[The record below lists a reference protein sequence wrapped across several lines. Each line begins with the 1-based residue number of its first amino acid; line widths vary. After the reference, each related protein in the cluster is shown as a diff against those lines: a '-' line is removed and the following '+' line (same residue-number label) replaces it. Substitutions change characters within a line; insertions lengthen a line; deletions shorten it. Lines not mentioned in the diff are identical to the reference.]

1 MQLLADDGT
10 ASNLHPLVVHLS
22 NAAIAAPD
30 LPKRL
35 DSLAATGLPVILTV
49 GLPDGTR
56 PTTGHRATERR
67 IELLAIEQNAWV
79 LASRDPRCVVVA
91 TRTEIDWAMKHG
103 QMIVW
108 APSKIVLDAVD
119 GPQARGRW
127 IWRCGW
133 PSIWPRH
140 GWNSTALT
148 RM

>member
-1 MQLLADDGT
+1 M
-10 ASNLHPLVVHLS
+10 HLS

-79 LASRDPRCVVVA
+79 LASRDPRCVVMA
-91 TRTEIDWAMKHG
+91 TRTEIDWAVKRG
-103 QMIVW
+103 QMMVW
-108 APSKIVLDAVD
+108 APSKLVLDAVD
-119 GPQARGRW
+119 GPHSREPVALALWLAETMAAERLIVHGSVTLPAGSRVRVERG
-127 IWRCGW
+127 
-133 PSIWPRH
+133 
-140 GWNSTALT
+140 
-148 RM
+148 